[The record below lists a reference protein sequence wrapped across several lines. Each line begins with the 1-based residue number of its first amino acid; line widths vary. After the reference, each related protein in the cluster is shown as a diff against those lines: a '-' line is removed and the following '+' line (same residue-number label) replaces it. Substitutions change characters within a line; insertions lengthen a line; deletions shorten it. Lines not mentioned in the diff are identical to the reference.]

1 MKAIATSLL
10 ERMFHIS
17 PEDCQL
23 EDVIKDCTTEL
34 ELFDAIRAM
43 GEKHGLEHGRG
54 GYIGDLELDAM
65 RTVLLAQEAMGSGWV
80 TLFPREEK
88 KL

>member
-1 MKAIATSLL
+1 
-10 ERMFHIS
+10 
-17 PEDCQL
+17 
-23 EDVIKDCTTEL
+23 
-34 ELFDAIRAM
+34 